1 MNSYDSSE
9 KECRY
14 DDNFTLLV
22 IELYCAIL
30 AKKGIN
36 SGSLDVIK
44 ASLLQE
50 LASGQLLFKRF
61 SSNRHDCKA
70 KR

>member
-30 AKKGIN
+30 AEKGIN

-50 LASGQLLFKRF
+50 LASGQLFFKR
-61 SSNRHDCKA
+61 SSSYRHACMA

>member
-14 DDNFTLLV
+14 DYNFTLLV

-30 AKKGIN
+30 AEKGIN

-50 LASGQLLFKRF
+50 LTSGQLPFKRS
-61 SSNRHDCKA
+61 SSNRHACKA